1 MNGFLI
7 EVEPVLF
14 RAGPLVIRW
23 FGLLLLL
30 AVLAGLWLTLRGAAA
45 RGVPAQAVLDL
56 ASWSLPA
63 GFVGARLLHLLEH
76 WEYYLTRPGEL
87 LDLPAGG
94 LNFWGG
100 LIVGGLTALWL
111 GSRRGLPVGLM
122 ADAAA
127 PALAVAEAIGRF
139 GSFLNGDGQ
148 GLPSDLPWATL
159 YRSSEALTPD
169 FGVPRHPAQIYQ
181 LLADLS
187 ILAVLWLLRGAALP
201 AGCRFWIWL
210 ALYGFSRVLIAEVR
224 LEPPFL
230 FGVQQGQLLG
240 LAALALS
247 AFAMIRLF
255 RRPAIRS
262 AA

>member
-1 MNGFLI
+1 VHGILI
-7 EVEPVLF
+7 EFEPVLF
-14 RAGPLVIRW
+14 RAGPLVVRW

-30 AVLAGLWLTLRGAAA
+30 AVVVGLWLTVRGATA

-56 ASWSLPA
+56 ASWGLPA
-63 GFVGARLLHLLEH
+63 AFVGARLLHLLEH
-76 WEYYLTRPGEL
+76 WEYYLTQPGRVV
-87 LDLPAGG
+87 DLPAGG

-100 LIVGGLTALWL
+100 LMVGGLTVLWL
-111 GSRRGLPVGLM
+111 GGRRGLPVGQI

-127 PALAVAEAIGRF
+127 PALAAAEAIGRF

-159 YRSSEALTPD
+159 YRSGEALTPD
-169 FGVPRHPAQIYQ
+169 FGVPRHPAQLYQ

-187 ILAVLWLLRGAALP
+187 ILALLWLLRGAALP

-210 ALYGFSRVLIAEVR
+210 GLYGFSRVLVAEVR

-230 FGVQQGQLLG
+230 FGLQQGQLLG

-255 RRPAIRS
+255 SRRSIRS
-262 AA
+262 AS